1 MIMLALQLAPD
12 LDIDAEVSAELERAA
27 ARMVIAAGLGDL
39 LDEEPEVTLRL
50 VGDGEI
56 RELNRSYRGRDAATD
71 VLAFAIR
78 EGPAGE
84 ALPSL
89 LGDIVIS
96 VDTAA
101 RQARGSLSAELLH
114 LFAHGLCHLLGYDHQ
129 SDREEAEMNARARRL
144 LAEARREGEVGPA

>member
-1 MIMLALQLAPD
+1 MLALQLAPD

-101 RQARGSLSAELLH
+101 RQARGSLSAELLD

-129 SDREEAEMNARARRL
+129 SDREETEMNARARRL